1 MANTTDEEPA
11 DKPQNSASEL
21 PSEEITASGE
31 TEVTEPMALETEPT
45 KPIPTSDTMEVHHHA
60 HIHSKSKWKEYVFQF
75 FMLFLAVFCGFLAEY
90 QLEHKI
96 EHDREEVYMHSM
108 IEDLIADTLAIHDLE
123 IRLDTTYIPYFDKS
137 LPALY
142 GGDTSDSA
150 IILLYNVVPRC
161 TRFLDI
167 NLENRTRT
175 QLTNS
180 GNLRLIRCQSVT
192 DSLARYWR
200 RCENLQDPIL
210 TGYAETRSKAKWA
223 VHDLMNM
230 GYFEDY
236 SAMSPVRAG
245 ITPKLLDMDP
255 NKRITLANHIANLRA
270 QAMGPLSRSL
280 AATKGAAKRLI
291 DLIRKEYDMH

>member
-1 MANTTDEEPA
+1 MAETPNEDPA
-11 DKPQNSASEL
+11 EKEHGPPEVQ
-21 PSEEITASGE
+21 PSEEFVAPINQENESTSNLE
-31 TEVTEPMALETEPT
+31 KEPFNPNSS
-45 KPIPTSDTMEVHHHA
+45 SDTMEVHHHA
-60 HIHSKSKWKEYVFQF
+60 HIHSKSKWKEYLFQF

-108 IEDLIADTLAIHDLE
+108 IEDLIADTLAIHDME
-123 IRLDTTYIPYFDKS
+123 VRLDTTFIPYFDRS

-150 IILLYNVVPRC
+150 IVLLYQVVPRC

-167 NLENRTRT
+167 TLENRTRT

-200 RCENLQDPIL
+200 LCEKLQDPIL
-210 TGYAETRSKAKWA
+210 KGYAETRSTAKWA

-230 GYFEDY
+230 SYFEDY
-236 SAMSPVRAG
+236 SAMNSIRAG
-245 ITPKLLDMDP
+245 VAPQLLDADP

-270 QAMGPLSRSL
+270 QAIGPLSKSL
-280 AATKGAAKRLI
+280 AGTKACDKRLI
-291 DLIRKEYDMH
+291 DLIRKEYDIH